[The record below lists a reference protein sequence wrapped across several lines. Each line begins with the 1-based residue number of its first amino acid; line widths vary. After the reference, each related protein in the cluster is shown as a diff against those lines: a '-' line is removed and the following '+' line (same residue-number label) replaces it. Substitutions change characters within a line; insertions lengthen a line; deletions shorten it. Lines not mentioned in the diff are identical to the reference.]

1 MKVRVNTDR
10 CVGNGVCEALA
21 PDLFTVTDD
30 GQARVLADE
39 IPDAQRESAM
49 QAVQGCPA
57 RALAAED

>member
-1 MKVRVNTDR
+1 VRGKR
-10 CVGNGVCEALA
+10 GVRGARA
-21 PDLFTVTDD
+21 GVVTVTDD